1 MYSWGKNSYG
11 ALGQG
16 DTKFR
21 GRPNYIEGVK
31 EKEIVDFA
39 CGDGFTIV
47 ITKRRVKKVEVK
59 FKSQVSFDSRRAS
72 LGFPQIKSR

>member
-1 MYSWGKNSYG
+1 MVQDLDGYLYAWGKNDSG

-21 GRPNYIEGVK
+21 GRPNYIEGIK
-31 EKEIVDFA
+31 EKEIIDFA

-47 ITKRRVKKVEVK
+47 ITKRRVKHHSTRLKH
-59 FKSQVSFDSRRAS
+59 
-72 LGFPQIKSR
+72 